1 MISNYKFNNLFT
13 NCLIVF
19 ISINLW
25 YNKSMKTLQ
34 SSTPPNYRSY
44 LALSIPLIIST
55 VTTPLL
61 GAVDTA
67 VVGHLSSSIYIGGV
81 AIGTLIFNTLYWLFG
96 FLRVSTSGFAAQ
108 AKGAGELE
116 RGFSELVRPTII
128 ALLIGF
134 LFIVLQYPILQG
146 VLAWIRPDADIRE
159 QASIYFH
166 IRIWGAP
173 VTLLNYVILGWLI
186 GMAHV
191 RQTLFVQIG
200 INVLNMILAIVFVHV
215 FHWQVAGVA
224 SATLIAEII
233 GLVFGIFL
241 ICRSP
246 YFKWG
251 SISQAGLFNRE
262 ALRRMISVNSDL
274 FIRTI
279 CLLAMFN
286 IFTANS
292 TSFGPE
298 MLAANAILLQVHYI
312 MAYFFDGFA
321 NASSIYAGQAGGS
334 RNPLLLQQ
342 TIRWS
347 WYSSFLPALLIVIVY
362 WVFHQPLL
370 GLFTD
375 SASTIALANE
385 YSPWLLLFPLVTGA
399 GLVFYGLFTGLSVT
413 APIRNSMI
421 ISFVL
426 FVAVLW
432 IAVPLYG
439 NHGLWL
445 AFIVFGLARSVF
457 LLIRLPRLLEAVPT
471 KS

>member
-1 MISNYKFNNLFT
+1 M
-13 NCLIVF
+13 LIVF
-19 ISINLW
+19 ISIKLW
-25 YNKSMKTLQ
+25 YNKSMNTLNS
-34 SSTPPNYRSY
+34 SSTQPNYRSY

-108 AKGAGELE
+108 AKGAGQLE
-116 RGFSELVRPTII
+116 RGFSELMRPAVI
-128 ALLIGF
+128 AVLIGM

-146 VLAWIRPDADIRE
+146 VLTWIRPDAAIRE

-191 RQTLFVQIG
+191 RQTLFLQIG
-200 INVLNMILAIVFVHV
+200 INVLNMILAVVFVHV

-224 SATLIAEII
+224 SATLIAEIA
-233 GLVFGIFL
+233 GLLFGVVL
-241 ICRSP
+241 IWRSP
-246 YFKWG
+246 YFTWG
-251 SISQAGLFNRE
+251 SLSQAGMFNRA
-262 ALRRMISVNSDL
+262 ALKQMLSVNSDL

-292 TSFGPE
+292 TSFGQE
-298 MLAANAILLQVHYI
+298 ILAANAILLQVHYI

-334 RNPLLLQQ
+334 RNRLLLKN

-347 WYSSFLPALLIVIVY
+347 WYSSFIPALLIVIVY
-362 WVFHQPLL
+362 WVFHKPVL

-375 SASTIALANE
+375 SDSTVTLATQ
-385 YSPWLLLFPLVTGA
+385 YSPWLLLFPIVTGA

-421 ISFVL
+421 LAFVL
-426 FVAVLW
+426 FMIVLW
-432 IAVPLYG
+432 LATPVYG

-445 AFIVFGLARSVF
+445 AFIAFGLGRSVF
-457 LLIRLPRLLEAVPT
+457 LLIRLPRLLQAIPH
-471 KS
+471 SS